1 MKNSLY
7 MFATLGMIAV
17 LVLAVWYLAR
27 RSAFVFGTRATWWY
41 VCYGIA
47 LMSSFASMFMGAMR
61 WSVHPLAHGFVVSGG
76 VLTGVL
82 LYLLIC
88 TLLTDLVQRF
98 AHMPAWLFG
107 TIAGS
112 LTLCISVYG
121 LVAAASPKLV
131 EQTIALPKLDKPM
144 RVVQLTDTH
153 FGHYRGKRQMQHIVD
168 MVNGAKPD
176 IVFFTGDCF
185 ESWYNFSM
193 ETVEP
198 LRQLTAPVFFVDG
211 NHDTYVNASQ
221 AKKLLHQ
228 VGVHVLENESTEYA
242 GLQII
247 GLDYMV
253 ADANAY
259 DDMHAASGTE
269 TIQSVMQKMI
279 LSDSLPTVVLHHS
292 PMGAKYIEE
301 AGADLFLSGHTHGGQ
316 LWPVTWINNRLF
328 QFNRGLHCL
337 NTLQIYTSCGS
348 GSFGPPMRLGT
359 VSEVTLIHLVPKK

>member
-1 MKNSLY
+1 

-17 LVLAVWYLAR
+17 FVLAVWYLAR

-41 VCYGIA
+41 VGYGIA
-47 LMSSFASMFMGAMR
+47 LMASFASMFMGAMR
-61 WSVHPLAHGFVVSGG
+61 WSVRPLAHGFVVAGG

-121 LVAAASPKLV
+121 LVNAASPKLV
-131 EQTIALPKLDKPM
+131 KQTIALPKLDKPI

-168 MVNGAKPD
+168 IVNGAKPD

-185 ESWYNFSM
+185 ESWYNFSL

-198 LRQLTAPVFFVDG
+198 LHQLTAPVYFVDG
-211 NHDTYVNASQ
+211 NHDTYVNANQ
-221 AKKLLHQ
+221 AKNLLQQ

-242 GLQII
+242 GLQIV

-259 DDMHAASGTE
+259 DDMHAASGPE
-269 TIQSVMQKMI
+269 TIQSVMQKMV

-328 QFNRGLHCL
+328 QFNRGLHRL